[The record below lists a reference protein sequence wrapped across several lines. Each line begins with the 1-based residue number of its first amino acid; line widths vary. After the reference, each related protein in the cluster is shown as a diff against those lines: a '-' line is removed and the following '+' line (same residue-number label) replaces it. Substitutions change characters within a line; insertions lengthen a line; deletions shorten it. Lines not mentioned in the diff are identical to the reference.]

1 MRNSVLWCWE
11 QPIQVFI
18 QGAMLTFH
26 KKITD
31 NSKTVEKIIA
41 LIKKIPKITQ
51 AELTNLTGLSRH
63 GAEWNIR
70 QLKQA
75 GLLTRIGPDKG
86 GNLKVIQTTRLASVS
101 LVHIS
106 NNFGC

>member
-1 MRNSVLWCWE
+1 ME
-11 QPIQVFI
+11 
-18 QGAMLTFH
+18 
-26 KKITD
+26 
-31 NSKTVEKIIA
+31 KTVEKIIA

-70 QLKQA
+70 QPKQA

-106 NNFGC
+106 NNFAC